1 MDGVSLAEKARL
13 SCPVPLRQSPRLSG
27 WGCFL
32 KPLPLGSSLGTCEIW
47 VLLRMLG

>member
-13 SCPVPLRQSPRLSG
+13 PCPVPLRQSPRLSG